1 MNSIY
6 FYTKFHTEEEIE
18 EWPEAFAIITAYAT
32 TGEKW
37 SDQMN
42 KTADEALKTTL
53 ICKSPWIKRITG
65 YSPETGHAE
74 PGWASGITWDQA
86 CDLGLE
92 FKQDAIYYVSKKT
105 LSVSYCDERRK
116 AIQVDKF
123 LNRTSIHSDGKGG

>member
-1 MNSIY
+1 MNSTY
-6 FYTKFHTEEEIE
+6 FDTKFHTEEKIE

-42 KTADEALKTTL
+42 KTADEALKAML
-53 ICKSPWIKRITG
+53 ICKSPWTKRITG

-74 PGWASGITWDQA
+74 PGWASDITWGQA

-105 LSVSYCDERRK
+105 LSVSYCDERRE

-123 LNRTSIHSDGKGG
+123 LNRTSIHCDGKGG